1 MSSPSFPSSS
11 AVDLSLGIVGMSCAA
26 CSGRLER
33 VLSRLEGVER
43 AWVSLAAERADLR
56 YDPARI
62 NVADIEA
69 AICRAGFAPDPTRRG
84 EDEDLDRA
92 EAARAV
98 RERREILVLAAAT
111 LLTLPLIAE
120 MGLMLAGIPSILPPW
135 GQMALAALV
144 QFGVGA
150 RFYRGAWAALRGGSG
165 NMDLLVALGSSAAFG
180 LSAFRVIGALPGPL
194 YFESAAVVI
203 TLVLLGKALEG
214 RARHSAAGAI
224 RALMRLAPA
233 TAQVERDGVVIAV
246 PAALV
251 GLGEVVLIRPGERVP
266 VDGEIVAGVSTL
278 DESLVTGESLP
289 ILRAVGATVMAGS
302 VNGEGLL
309 RVETQRVGAESTLG
323 RIIRQVRSA
332 EASKA
337 PIQATVDRVA
347 AWFAPAVVVL
357 AIATFL
363 GWWGIGADPTQGFVA
378 AVSVLV
384 VACPCA
390 LGLATPAAIMV
401 GTGIAARQGILI
413 RDAAALEQAH
423 RVTVVAF
430 DKTGTLTEGRPAL
443 AALHPLSPGGE
454 TELLRLA
461 ASAQRG
467 SEHPLGR
474 AVVAAAEAAGL
485 KLAPV
490 ETFSAEPGRGLVAQ
504 VEGATLVIGSRRM
517 LTERGIA
524 LGPLETIADAEEA
537 AGRALMGVVRA
548 EQLLGL
554 IALTD
559 PLRPGAAAAITALQQ
574 LGIETVMLT
583 GDSPR
588 AAQTV
593 AASLGLSRIEAGLLP
608 ADKSTAIA
616 QLRATGAVVAMVGD
630 GINDAP
636 ALAAA
641 DIGIAMGGGSDA
653 AMRAA
658 GLTLMR
664 SDLML
669 VAQALTL
676 SRATAARVRQN
687 LAWAFCY
694 NLIALP
700 AAAAGLLSPM
710 IAAAA
715 MAASSLSVVTNALL
729 LRRWRGASRP

>member
-1 MSSPSFPSSS
+1 MSSSPAASS
-11 AVDLSLGIVGMSCAA
+11 AHAEVSLGIIGMTCAA

-33 VLSRLEGVER
+33 VLSRLDGVER

-56 YDPARI
+56 YDPERI
-62 NVADIEA
+62 ELTEIEA
-69 AICRAGFAPDPTRRG
+69 AIKRAGFVSDPARRG

-98 RERREILVLAAAT
+98 RERRDLLILAAAA
-111 LLTLPLIAE
+111 LLTMPLVAE
-120 MGLMLAGIPSILPPW
+120 MGVMLAGRGSWLSPW
-135 GQMALAALV
+135 VQLGLAAVV
-144 QFGVGA
+144 QFGAGA
-150 RFYRGAWAALRGGSG
+150 RFYAGAWAALRGGSG
-165 NMDLLVALGSSAAFG
+165 NMDLLVALGSTAAFG
-180 LSAFRVIGALPGPL
+180 LSAARVMGGLPGPL
-194 YFESAAVVI
+194 YFEGAAVVI

-224 RALMRLAPA
+224 RALMTLAPA
-233 TAQVERDGVVIAV
+233 KARVERDGVEIEV

-251 GLGEVVLIRPGERVP
+251 GVGEMVVIRPGERVP
-266 VDGEIVAGVSTL
+266 VDGEIVAGSSSL

-289 ILRAVGATVMAGS
+289 VERGKGALVVAGS
-302 VNGEGLL
+302 LNGDGLL

-323 RIIRQVRSA
+323 RIIRQVRNA

-347 AWFAPAVVVL
+347 AWFVPAVVLL
-357 AIATFL
+357 AAATFL
-363 GWWGIGADPTQGFVA
+363 GWWGVDGDTGRGFVA

-401 GTGIAARQGILI
+401 GTGVAARHGILI
-413 RDAAALEQAH
+413 RDAAALELAH
-423 RVTVVAF
+423 RVTLVAF

-443 AALHPLSPGGE
+443 AALYPVAPGGE
-454 TELLRLA
+454 QDLLRLT

-474 AVVAAAEAAGL
+474 ALVAAAEAAGL
-485 KLAPV
+485 ALDPV
-490 ETFSAEPGRGLVAQ
+490 ESFRAAPGRGVVAR
-504 VEGATLVIGSRRM
+504 VGGAEMVIGSRRM
-517 LTERGIA
+517 LAERGIA
-524 LGPLETIADAEEA
+524 LGPLEAAADAEEA
-537 AGRALMGVVRA
+537 AGRAVMGVARA
-548 EQLLGL
+548 GRLFGVISL
-554 IALTD
+554 AD
-559 PLRPGAAAAITALQQ
+559 PPRPGAAAAMATLRR

-588 AAQTV
+588 AAQAV
-593 AASLGLSRIEAGLLP
+593 AAVVGVTRVEAGLLP
-608 ADKSTAIA
+608 GDKSAA
-616 QLRATGAVVAMVGD
+616 LARLRAESGGVAMVGD
-630 GINDAP
+630 GVNDAP

-641 DIGIAMGGGSDA
+641 DIGIALGSGSDA
-653 AMRAA
+653 AMQAA

-664 SDLML
+664 GDLML
-669 VAQALTL
+669 VAQALDL

-687 LAWAFCY
+687 LAWAFVY

-715 MAASSLSVVTNALL
+715 MAFSSLSVVSNALL
-729 LRRWRGASRP
+729 LRRWRPPV